1 MPELGKYA
9 ATVLGAYGAAL
20 GLLVALVVA
29 SLWRGRRVRADLA
42 RSAAAGERAALVDL
56 VGALGE

>member
-42 RSAAAGERAALVDL
+42 RVEERMKRD
-56 VGALGE
+56 G